1 MPRVLRVLHTHTSS
15 SPPSGGI
22 NSNMLITAS
31 AVWSTCDRRGSPHA
45 VSMKNRQR
53 QDRSASRE
61 PAVRAEGRDMHA
73 ARTADGSQP

>member
-22 NSNMLITAS
+22 NSNMLITAT

-45 VSMKNRQR
+45 VRMKDQQR
-53 QDRSASRE
+53 QDRS
-61 PAVRAEGRDMHA
+61 DL
-73 ARTADGSQP
+73 